1 MLGASRF
8 AIPLLD
14 MPAATLVQWLRLG
27 YPDADSTTAVFS
39 LSVFLFLVMLST
51 FSMRVRHTY
60 VCATIA
66 TLLYWLLAEKVGLL
80 TISFVSAPIILFLT
94 AWLASSLS
102 IRQFGLVRDSA
113 EKQARRDR
121 LALYFSPGVAELI
134 ENRDELGAGES
145 CEISVLF
152 CDIRDFTRQS
162 ESMDARDVVKLLN
175 EFHGCMV
182 DIIFRHGGTLD
193 KYLGDGLLAYFNAP
207 VPQLDHAERA
217 VTCSLAMACRLEE
230 LNESRKFHG
239 ENPIRI
245 GIGIHVGQAV
255 VGNIGAPHRREF
267 TAIGDTVN
275 VASRLQQLTR
285 NHEAH
290 PILVSEATVNQCI
303 TSPSLRFETVTEAE
317 VRGRNG
323 LVKIFSPSRI
333 E

>member
-1 MLGASRF
+1 MPNELPTSRSTNLVEESLYHARHENALYMNHIRFVLASAIVLLYLCGAFLLDLDSFRHTAFLSFAYWSVAGLLVIGAPRYPKVLGASRF

-66 TLLYWLLAEKVGLL
+66 TLLYWLLAGKVGLL

-217 VTCSLAMACRLEE
+217 VTCSLAMACRLE
-230 LNESRKFHG
+230 
-239 ENPIRI
+239 
-245 GIGIHVGQAV
+245 
-255 VGNIGAPHRREF
+255 
-267 TAIGDTVN
+267 
-275 VASRLQQLTR
+275 
-285 NHEAH
+285 
-290 PILVSEATVNQCI
+290 
-303 TSPSLRFETVTEAE
+303 
-317 VRGRNG
+317 
-323 LVKIFSPSRI
+323 
-333 E
+333 